1 MVQPTRNEK
10 SHRLKSRDE
19 SGASMAIFKSAVPK
33 ERMGFMHI
41 TIAAG
46 YLKACFTIETVGCS
60 AITGACPLRRRNDL
74 RVAPESF
81 LRVRELHGEMSDPSI
96 GNGTDWRHPR
106 RPLRCARTKNITMN
120 TTLEDFNETDDEELM
135 KDLVQRVPEAI
146 ERLHRRYR
154 TLLRSIIMQVLHD
167 DTEADDVLQE
177 VLLQV
182 WNRAENYSSLK
193 GKLVSWLCTL
203 SRRRA
208 IDRLRQHSAYR
219 RATDRYEVSCNHFD
233 KEVVQLHPVEHQASL
248 EEIRCLLHRHLTALP
263 PNQEQAVRM
272 AFLENRSQ
280 REIST
285 LTKTPLGTV
294 KTRIELGIKKL
305 TNAFEGMRGEMV

>member
-1 MVQPTRNEK
+1 
-10 SHRLKSRDE
+10 
-19 SGASMAIFKSAVPK
+19 
-33 ERMGFMHI
+33 
-41 TIAAG
+41 
-46 YLKACFTIETVGCS
+46 
-60 AITGACPLRRRNDL
+60 
-74 RVAPESF
+74 
-81 LRVRELHGEMSDPSI
+81 
-96 GNGTDWRHPR
+96 
-106 RPLRCARTKNITMN
+106 MN
-120 TTLEDFNETDDEELM
+120 TTLEDFSETDDEELM

-154 TLLRSIIMQVLHD
+154 TLLRSIIMQVLHH